1 MKSLVLKNAHVITCN
16 GDGILRDQTLLIE
29 ERIIS
34 SIQEEGTLSITNEAD
49 VIDIDGGYVLPG
61 LITCHEHVLMRPDRM
76 PTEPEVYEH
85 VIMYGAV
92 NALELLQNGFTT
104 VRSMSDFWNLE
115 MVLRDAINSG
125 VIEGPSLVVTGIG
138 MSATGGHFEDK
149 LHCCDTVELAAAHT
163 KAQLDKGADFIKVFL
178 TGGVTTVGTTD
189 EAKLGEEQLKTIIST
204 AHAAGKKVAAHCIG
218 QKGVI
223 LAARAGVD
231 SIEHG
236 CGLDEESVS
245 LIRQKGIILV
255 PTILPGYMNFISPR
269 RKFFPK
275 FFLEKSDQYL
285 EDCRKA
291 AVLARTAGVKIALGT
306 DGGAPNTPHSGG
318 AQELLLL
325 SELGYTPMEC
335 LHAATDTAAELLGLL
350 NDRGTVETGK
360 RADLIVVEENP
371 LENLATL
378 KNIKHVLKAGKLIR

>member
-1 MKSLVLKNAHVITCN
+1 MKSILLKNAQVISCN
-16 GDGILRDQTLLIE
+16 GDEVLHHQNILIE
-29 ERIIS
+29 DGVIR
-34 SIQEEGTLSITNEAD
+34 SIQGDDTLSIPDGAE
-49 VIDIDGGYVLPG
+49 VIDVDGGYVLPG

-76 PTEPEVYEH
+76 PTDPEVYEH

-115 MVLRDAINSG
+115 MVLRDAIDTG
-125 VIEGPSLVVTGIG
+125 VIEGPSLVVTGKG
-138 MSATGGHFEDK
+138 MTATGGHFDDK
-149 LHCCDTVELAAAHT
+149 LHCCDTAQLAEKYT
-163 KAQLDKGADFIKVFL
+163 QEQLDKGGDFIKVFL

-189 EAKLGEEQLKTIIST
+189 EAKLGEAQLKAIIST

-223 LAARAGVD
+223 LAAQAGVD

-236 CGLDEESVS
+236 CGLDEES
-245 LIRQKGIILV
+245 IRYILEKNIILV
-255 PTILPGYMNFISPR
+255 PTILPGYMNYISPK

-285 EDCRKA
+285 ADCRKA
-291 AVLARTAGVKIALGT
+291 AVMAREAGVRIAMGT

-318 AQELLLL
+318 AQELILL

-350 NDRGTVETGK
+350 DDRGTVEEGK
-360 RADLIVVEENP
+360 RADLIIVDENP
-371 LENLATL
+371 LENLAVL
-378 KNIKHVLKAGKLIR
+378 KDVKHVLKAGKIIR